1 MFVWTV
7 MVTVCLTLNGP
18 CSSLKYP
25 NDYGPTLF
33 EGGRN
38 NVTFDFIVVGA
49 GSAGATVAARLSEV
63 PEWNVL
69 LLEAGGDP
77 PDYTEIPVKYS
88 EALKSE
94 YDWAFFTEP
103 ERNRFKGLED
113 ERCLISRGY
122 MLGGSS
128 SMNAMMY
135 VRGTRQDFMEW
146 ERLGNTGWG
155 FDDVLPYFL
164 KSEDF
169 TGHKRS
175 DPGSLH
181 GMGGPLTVSPFESV
195 DPLLPVVSEAWR
207 RLGMTE
213 VDDLN
218 RIAPPVVGY
227 GKVDGTV
234 RHGLRCSTLKAFL
247 VPAGHR
253 PNLFVSKN
261 TRVTRVLVDDR
272 GAANGVEF
280 LTPWGEARHVRSSRE
295 VILSAGVIMSP
306 QILMVSG
313 VGPRQHLRE
322 HGVHVVSDLPVGYNY
337 QDHVAFPGLVFS
349 DRKHRPQAEMAREA
363 EQLIR
368 RTVNLTSS
376 GVATLGITNLMAFV
390 RSTRYAEHADV
401 QMIHIRVPFN
411 STRKTSD
418 GRSKLSGLFGFSDA
432 TAALYDRLN
441 TFSDMLMVIPVNVN
455 ARSVG
460 RITLRSADPRVYP
473 RIYANYLSHD
483 DEFEV
488 LLRGIDY
495 VVELSR
501 TEPIISA
508 GLVLE
513 PIEFPGCRQHVWATR
528 DYWACAVRHV
538 ATSFYHP
545 VGTCRMGP
553 DGDRRSVVD
562 LTLRV
567 RGVHGL
573 RVVDSSI
580 MPKIVSVN
588 TNAATIMIAEKA
600 SDMIK
605 KCHGKA

>member
-1 MFVWTV
+1 M
-7 MVTVCLTLNGP
+7 
-18 CSSLKYP
+18 SLKYP

-33 EGGRN
+33 KGDHN
-38 NVTFDFIVVGA
+38 NVKFDFIVVGA

-63 PEWNVL
+63 PEWNIL

-77 PDYTEIPVKYS
+77 PDYTEIPIRYS
-88 EALKSE
+88 ETMRSE

-103 ERNRFKGLED
+103 ERNRFKGLEG
-113 ERCLISRGY
+113 ERSLISRGF

-135 VRGTRQDFMEW
+135 MRGTRQDFAEW

-169 TGHKRS
+169 TGSKRS

-181 GMGGPLTVSPFESV
+181 GKGGPLTVSPFETV
-195 DPLLPVVSEAWR
+195 DPLFPVVAEAWR
-207 RLGMTE
+207 RLGVTE

-227 GKVDGTV
+227 GKVDGTI
-234 RHGLRCSTLKAFL
+234 RHGLRCNTLKAFL
-247 VPAGHR
+247 MPASHR
-253 PNLFVSKN
+253 PNLYVSKN
-261 TRVTRVLVDDR
+261 TRVTRVLLDDG
-272 GAANGVEF
+272 GAATGVEF
-280 LTPWGEARHVRSSRE
+280 LTPRGEVRHVRSSRE

-313 VGPRQHLRE
+313 VGPKQHLRE
-322 HGVHVVSDLPVGYNY
+322 HGVRVVSDLPVGYNY
-337 QDHVAFPGLVFS
+337 QDHVTFPGLVFS
-349 DRKHRPQAEMAREA
+349 DRKYRPRSEIAREA

-390 RSTRYAEHADV
+390 RSTRDAEHADV
-401 QMIHIRVPFN
+401 QMVHIRFPIN
-411 STRKTSD
+411 STRKTAD
-418 GRSKLSGLFGFSDA
+418 GRSKLSGFFGFSDV

-441 TFSDMLMVIPVNVN
+441 TVSDILMVLPINVN
-455 ARSVG
+455 ARSAG
-460 RITLRSADPRVYP
+460 RITLRSADPRAYP
-473 RIYANYLSHD
+473 RIHANYLSHD
-483 DEFEV
+483 DDFKA

-495 VVELSR
+495 VVDLSR
-501 TEPIISA
+501 TEPMIKA
-508 GLVLE
+508 GLALE
-513 PIEFPGCRQHVWATR
+513 PIEFPGCRQHVWATP
-528 DYWACAVRHV
+528 DYWACAIRYV

-562 LTLRV
+562 LALRV

-605 KCHGKA
+605 QCHGKAL